1 VTGWHEGRLGV
12 FDLETTAPEPQ
23 DARIVTCCLGA
34 VGGGQPPAVGQQIVN
49 PGVEIPQ
56 GAIDIHGI
64 SNERAQAEGIE
75 PAVAVQE
82 AADTI
87 RAFWAAGMPLIAFNA
102 SYDLTVLD
110 RESRRHLGRPFEVAG
125 FVLDPF
131 VMDRQ
136 VDKYRKGKRTL
147 EVTCQ
152 HYGVRLDGAH
162 DATEDALAAGRVAW
176 AIARR
181 YPQIAA
187 MSLGELHDAQVGW
200 HRERQEDFRHYLI
213 RSGKPAD
220 DVSADWPMRPYVNA
234 VVAAEV
240 SA

>member
-1 VTGWHEGRLGV
+1 MSNWHEGRLGV
-12 FDLETTAPEPQ
+12 FDLESTAPDPQ
-23 DARIVTCCLGA
+23 EARIVTCCLGA
-34 VGGGQPPAVGQQIVN
+34 VGGGEPPAVGQQIVN
-49 PGVEIPQ
+49 PGVTIPD
-56 GAIDIHGI
+56 GAIAVHGVT
-64 SNERAQAEGIE
+64 NERAQAEGVE

-82 AADTI
+82 AAALI
-87 RAFWAAGMPLIAFNA
+87 REFWGAGMPLIAFNA

-110 RESRRHLGRPFEVAG
+110 RESRRHLGVG
-125 FVLDPF
+125 FDIGGPVVDPF

-181 YPQIAA
+181 YADIAA
-187 MSLGELHDAQVGW
+187 MSLEELHEAQIGW
-200 HRERQEDFRHYLI
+200 HRERQEDFRHYLV

-220 DVSADWPMRPYVNA
+220 DVSADWPMRPFENG
-234 VVAAEV
+234 VVSVGEA
-240 SA
+240 